1 MPLSKKKYCRLYGVQ
16 INVLQMFR
24 TLKSK
29 SGLYLPV
36 IICFILKKGGKLGSC
51 NKNAYA

>member
-1 MPLSKKKYCRLYGVQ
+1 
-16 INVLQMFR
+16 MFR

-36 IICFILKKGGKLGSC
+36 IIYFIFTKGGKLGSC
-51 NKNAYA
+51 NKNAYT